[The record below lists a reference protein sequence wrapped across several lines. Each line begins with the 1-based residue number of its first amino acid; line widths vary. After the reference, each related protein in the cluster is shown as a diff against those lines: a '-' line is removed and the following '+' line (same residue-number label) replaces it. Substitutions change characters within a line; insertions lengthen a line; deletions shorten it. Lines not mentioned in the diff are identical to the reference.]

1 MVVDYQSYLV
11 VYSEVLV
18 LMVVENQDIGPL
30 DVEDMVAVDM
40 ALVGKV
46 VVDMAVD
53 TDVVGKVVVDKV
65 MGMDKDK
72 VEGRSLQVVFL
83 YLLQLFD

>member
-1 MVVDYQSYLV
+1 MVVDYQSFLV

-30 DVEDMVAVDM
+30 DVADMVAVDM
-40 ALVGKV
+40 VGKV

-53 TDVVGKVVVDKV
+53 TDVVGKVVDKV
-65 MGMDKDK
+65 MGMDKGM

>member
-18 LMVVENQDIGPL
+18 LMVAENQDIGPL
-30 DVEDMVAVDM
+30 DVADMVAVDM
-40 ALVGKV
+40 ALVDKV
-46 VVDMAVD
+46 VMGMAVD

-65 MGMDKDK
+65 MGMDKGM

>member
-30 DVEDMVAVDM
+30 DVADMVAVDM
-40 ALVGKV
+40 ALVDKV
-46 VVDMAVD
+46 VMGMAVD

-65 MGMDKDK
+65 MGMDKGM